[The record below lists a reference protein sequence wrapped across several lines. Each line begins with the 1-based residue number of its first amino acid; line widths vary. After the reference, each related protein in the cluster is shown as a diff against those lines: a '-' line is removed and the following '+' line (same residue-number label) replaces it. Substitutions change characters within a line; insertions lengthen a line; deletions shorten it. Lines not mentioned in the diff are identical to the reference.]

1 MDLDSLTLFWKRN
14 PIFIAELYK
23 TGLIFVVR
31 PKKLYAFQVTRNF
44 KIGMVGRIFL
54 FQIFTW
60 ELYGNRL
67 SEWKNCSGSSK
78 NP

>member
-23 TGLIFVVR
+23 TDLIFVVR
-31 PKKLYAFQVTRNF
+31 PKKLYVFQVTWNF
-44 KIGMVGRIFL
+44 KIGMVGRIF
-54 FQIFTW
+54 FVPNFYMGIIWKQIVRM
-60 ELYGNRL
+60 EKLHKIL
-67 SEWKNCSGSSK
+67 K